1 MFFIYFISKSLQE
14 HIIDGAISSVVW
26 GISAVAGGTM
36 QKEVK
41 EKLYKKQEDKITEK
55 LREKFD
61 RYITGPT
68 KLGSCF
74 VE

>member
-1 MFFIYFISKSLQE
+1 MQE
-14 HIIDGAISSVVW
+14 NIIDEAISSVVW

-36 QKEVK
+36 QKKVK
-41 EKLYKKQEDKITEK
+41 EKLYKKQEDKTTEK

-68 KLGSCF
+68 KLGGCF

>member
-1 MFFIYFISKSLQE
+1 LQE
-14 HIIDGAISSVVW
+14 NIIDEAIASVVW
-26 GISAVAGGTM
+26 GISAVVGGTM

-68 KLGSCF
+68 KLGGCF

>member
-1 MFFIYFISKSLQE
+1 MQE
-14 HIIDGAISSVVW
+14 NIIDEAIASVVW
-26 GISAVAGGTM
+26 YISVEAGGTM

-41 EKLYKKQEDKITEK
+41 EKLYKKQEDKTTEK
-55 LREKFD
+55 LRKKFD

>member
-1 MFFIYFISKSLQE
+1 MQE
-14 HIIDGAISSVVW
+14 NIIDEAISSVVW

-36 QKEVK
+36 QKKVK

-68 KLGSCF
+68 KLGGCF

>member
-14 HIIDGAISSVVW
+14 NIIDEAIASVVW
-26 GISAVAGGTM
+26 GISAVVGGTM
-36 QKEVK
+36 QKEVR
-41 EKLYKKQEDKITEK
+41 EKFYKKQEDKETEK

-61 RYITGPT
+61 RYINRPT
-68 KLGSCF
+68 KVGGCF

>member
-14 HIIDGAISSVVW
+14 NIIDGAISSVVW
-26 GISAVAGGTM
+26 GISVEAGGTM

-41 EKLYKKQEDKITEK
+41 EKLYKKQEDKTTEK
-55 LREKFD
+55 LRKKFD

-68 KLGSCF
+68 KLGGCF

>member
-1 MFFIYFISKSLQE
+1 MFFICFISKSLQE
-14 HIIDGAISSVVW
+14 NIIDGAISSVVW

-68 KLGSCF
+68 KLGGCF

>member
-14 HIIDGAISSVVW
+14 HIIDGAIASVVW

>member
-1 MFFIYFISKSLQE
+1 MQE
-14 HIIDGAISSVVW
+14 NIIDEAIESVVW
-26 GISAVAGGTM
+26 GISAVVGGTM

-68 KLGSCF
+68 KLGGCF

>member
-14 HIIDGAISSVVW
+14 HIIDGAIASVVW
-26 GISAVAGGTM
+26 GISAVVGGTM

-41 EKLYKKQEDKITEK
+41 EKLYKKQEDKTTEK
-55 LREKFD
+55 LRKKFD
-61 RYITGPT
+61 RYITRPT

>member
-1 MFFIYFISKSLQE
+1 MQE
-14 HIIDGAISSVVW
+14 NIIDEAIASVVW
-26 GISAVAGGTM
+26 GISAVVGGTM

-68 KLGSCF
+68 KLGGCF

>member
-1 MFFIYFISKSLQE
+1 MQE
-14 HIIDGAISSVVW
+14 QIIDSAISSVVW
-26 GISAVAGGTM
+26 YISVAAGGTM
-36 QKEVK
+36 QKEVR
-41 EKLYKKQEDKITEK
+41 EKLYKKQEDKTTEK

-68 KLGSCF
+68 KVGGCF